1 MVNINIFIISTFLH
15 YIRVC
20 ERVTYKVCTTLVQ
33 NVSIYIYNKEKREKC
48 RKVAY
53 AYDLKEFSF
62 LQSFYTS
69 IFSVEKRGKNRRKRQ
84 QQLHVMMIFINIYRN
99 QNGGFLYVF
108 TVF

>member
-1 MVNINIFIISTFLH
+1 MRELS
-15 YIRVC
+15 IRFAPYEC
-20 ERVTYKVCTTLVQ
+20 K
-33 NVSIYIYNKEKREKC
+33 NVSNYIYNKEKHEKC
-48 RKVAY
+48 RKVTY
-53 AYDLKEFSF
+53 MHDLKELSL

-69 IFSVEKRGKNRRKRQ
+69 IFSVEKREKNWRKQQ